1 MVEAP
6 APQTFA
12 IQAADGPSEQMA
24 PADKM
29 DHDKSGFLRGR
40 PEQATVLR
48 AGVLWQL
55 KTDGTREDNHRRM
68 HLRFVT

>member
-12 IQAADGPSEQMA
+12 FQAADDPPEQMA
-24 PADKM
+24 PADKT
-29 DHDKSGFLRGR
+29 DHDKSGFLRGH

-48 AGVLWQL
+48 SGVPSQL